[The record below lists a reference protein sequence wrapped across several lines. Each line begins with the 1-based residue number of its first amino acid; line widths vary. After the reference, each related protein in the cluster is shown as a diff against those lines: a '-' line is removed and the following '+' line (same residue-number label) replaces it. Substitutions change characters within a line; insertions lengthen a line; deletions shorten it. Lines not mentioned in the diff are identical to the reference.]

1 MGEGGGGL
9 CTGMGEERTTKGK
22 GGSGGGM
29 PLIVVGQ
36 RLLILQGCKN
46 VCLTEKG
53 GTSWKWGGGE
63 CLQNNIRYLYK
74 VQR

>member
-1 MGEGGGGL
+1 MGGGG
-9 CTGMGEERTTKGK
+9 RFVHRD
-22 GGSGGGM
+22 GGGEDDQRERRLRRRNAC
-29 PLIVVGQ
+29 LIVVGQ